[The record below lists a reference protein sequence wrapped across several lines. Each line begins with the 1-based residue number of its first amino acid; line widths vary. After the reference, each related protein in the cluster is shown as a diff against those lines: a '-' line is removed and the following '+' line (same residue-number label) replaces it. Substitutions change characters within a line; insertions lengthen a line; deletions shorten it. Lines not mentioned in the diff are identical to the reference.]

1 METVMHARFVMI
13 AAVSLAAGTA
23 APAAEPTKPSAQQAA
38 EPANRPAPQVLL
50 ASADQVR
57 APTPSDQANSPAKP
71 HRAARV
77 TTCRCGGQTEEQPE
91 Q

>member
-1 METVMHARFVMI
+1 METIMHARFVMI
-13 AAVSLAAGTA
+13 AAVALAGGTA
-23 APAAEPTKPSAQQAA
+23 APAEPTNAPAQTAA
-38 EPANRPAPQVLL
+38 QPANRPAPTVLL

-57 APTPSDQANSPAKP
+57 APAPSDQANPTAKP

>member
-1 METVMHARFVMI
+1 MHARFVMI
-13 AAVSLAAGTA
+13 AAASLTVGTA
-23 APAAEPTKPSAQQAA
+23 APAEPAKAPAQAA
-38 EPANRPAPQVLL
+38 AQPANRPARPVMM
-50 ASADQVR
+50 ASADQV
-57 APTPSDQANSPAKP
+57 PTPAPADQGASTPAKP

>member
-1 METVMHARFVMI
+1 MI
-13 AAVSLAAGTA
+13 AAAVLTAG
-23 APAAEPTKPSAQQAA
+23 SAVAA
-38 EPANRPAPQVLL
+38 EPAKAPAQAAAQPGNRSAPVML
-50 ASADQVR
+50 ASADQVPTP
-57 APTPSDQANSPAKP
+57 APTDQATPQQVKP

>member
-13 AAVSLAAGTA
+13 AAAVLTAGSA
-23 APAAEPTKPSAQQAA
+23 AAEPVKAPAQPAA
-38 EPANRPAPQVLL
+38 QPANRPAPVML
-50 ASADQVR
+50 ASADQV
-57 APTPSDQANSPAKP
+57 PTPSPTDQAAPPQAKP

>member
-1 METVMHARFVMI
+1 METMMHARFLMI
-13 AAVSLAAGTA
+13 AAAALAVGTA
-23 APAAEPTKPSAQQAA
+23 APAEPAKAPAHAA
-38 EPANRPAPQVLL
+38 TQPANRPAAPVLL
-50 ASADQVR
+50 ASVDQVPTPAPADQ
-57 APTPSDQANSPAKP
+57 SGSPAKP